1 MSAILYDQN
10 GFRPGRSTITQALAL
25 RRILEGVKHYRL
37 PSIMEFIEFSKACN
51 SINHQEMSLILS
63 TYDFPERIIY
73 TIMLKLSNNKEKVVS
88 PDGKYFLESCS
99 LTLWRHIFL
108 SLCSIVLDYAMRQA
122 TQGKEDELG
131 NGIVGFQQ
139 SVNWPWFCWW
149 HCSSDEIRQARQL
162 LRNVEVECGKVGLSL
177 NAKKT
182 KAVYLNVERK
192 EMETIYGTKIEQAV
206 VAGTREQDFKYLG
219 GCNWLCVLR
228 KET

>member
-10 GFRPGRSTITQALAL
+10 GFRPGRSTIRPALAL

-73 TIMLKLSNNKEKVVS
+73 TIMLKLSNIKGKVVS
-88 PDGKYFLESCS
+88 PEGKYFLESCRV
-99 LTLWRHIFL
+99 TLWHHIFL

-131 NGIVGFQQ
+131 FT
-139 SVNWPWFCWW
+139 
-149 HCSSDEIRQARQL
+149 
-162 LRNVEVECGKVGLSL
+162 LR
-177 NAKKT
+177 
-182 KAVYLNVERK
+182 RK
-192 EMETIYGTKIEQAV
+192 RNRRIPAI
-206 VAGTREQDFKYLG
+206 
-219 GCNWLCVLR
+219 C
-228 KET
+228 